1 TTMYIFGVTGTF
13 GGGLLEF
20 LSLNWIPLFNNH
32 GGVFIR
38 QIIIGLI
45 FFFIYYFIFKFLI
58 EKLDINTPGR
68 GDQEVRLFMKEDVKE
83 KQQDEGATASSEA
96 PAANDKEGLARQYIQ
111 FLGGDENI
119 EHLTNCATRLR
130 VQVKDPEA

>member
-1 TTMYIFGVTGTF
+1 
-13 GGGLLEF
+13 
-20 LSLNWIPLFNNH
+20 
-32 GGVFIR
+32 
-38 QIIIGLI
+38 
-45 FFFIYYFIFKFLI
+45 
-58 EKLDINTPGR
+58 
-68 GDQEVRLFMKEDVKE
+68 MKEDVKE

-130 VQVKDPEA
+130 VQVKDPEAVASDADFRQLGAAGVVRNNRALQVIVGTSVQNLKENIDEVLT